1 MIINIK
7 DLQFGYSKKVILNNI
22 SLRIRSGECVSIL
35 GPNGAGKSTLIKCI
49 DGLLTPN
56 KGSVVVH
63 DKNIRFMNR
72 RELSKLVSYVPQ
84 VSQNRFSLKV
94 FDMVLIGR
102 SPHMTWRSSF
112 EDKEKAINALKLLG
126 IENLAMRSFNELSG
140 GQQQK
145 VIIARAIAQETKIL
159 LLDEAISNLDIKHQL
174 DVMEIVKQLASRYG
188 ISVVMVVHDLNI
200 ASRYSD
206 KIVMMKKGEI
216 VKVGDPHQV
225 LTKNNIANVYG
236 VDAYVGNIESKP
248 HIVPLKVMCV

>member
-1 MIINIK
+1 MKINIK
-7 DLQFGYSKKVILNNI
+7 DLEFRYSKEKILKKVSLNI
-22 SLRIRSGECVSIL
+22 TDGECVSLL

-56 KGSVVVH
+56 KGGVFVNN
-63 DKNIRFMNR
+63 KNIRLMNR
-72 RELSKLVSYVPQ
+72 RDISKIMGYVPQ
-84 VSQNRFSLKV
+84 ASSDRFSLKV

-126 IENLAMRSFNELSG
+126 IEDLAMRGFGELSG

-159 LLDEAISNLDIKHQL
+159 LLDEAISNLDIRHQL
-174 DVMEIVKQLASRYG
+174 DVMEIVTKLVREYG

-216 VKVGDPHQV
+216 VKVGNPQDV
-225 LTKNNIANVYG
+225 LTKENIANIYG
-236 VDAYVGNIESKP
+236 VEAHIREIANKP
-248 HIVPLKVMCV
+248 HVVPLKVLCP